1 MQFFSSFSWMRRLA
15 PRFAI
20 VGTIFV
26 LMTSLAAC
34 SGGTNT
40 SNVSNGPVNL
50 TFWSWINGV
59 DKAVALWNQT
69 HPNIHVKYSNV
80 GSGPVEYDKLFTGIK
95 ANNEPDIAQV
105 EFQVMPTFET
115 TGALVDLSP
124 YGAGA
129 FKNQFV
135 PWTWNQD
142 TLGNA
147 IYGIPGDTG
156 PLALYYRA
164 DLFAKYHIPVP
175 TTWAQYADDAAKLH
189 AADPNTFMT
198 DFPPKQPGWFTG
210 LEWQTGA
217 RLFRVDGQSW
227 KVSINSPQAQQV
239 ASYWQDLISRKLIK
253 TEPDFANAW
262 FHDLQSGAVATWITA
277 PWGAGIIELNAPKTS
292 GDWKVAP
299 IPQWQA
305 GQNVDG
311 NWGGSSNVVFKSTQ
325 HPKEAAEFAEWLN
338 TNQAS
343 MEYQIKGNALY
354 PAYEPLLNSSLL
366 SSPLPFFGN
375 QNIFDLFKQAS
386 TQVDDSFQWGPTMEQ
401 VYSDTGDNFANAVNG
416 QGTLVDGLNAVQQ
429 STVAYMKKQGFS
441 ISQ

>member
-20 VGTIFV
+20 VGIILV
-26 LMTSLAAC
+26 LMTPLAAC
-34 SGGTNT
+34 GGGTNP
-40 SNVSNGPVNL
+40 SSASNGPVNL
-50 TFWSWINGV
+50 TFWSWINGA

-69 HPNIHVKYSNV
+69 HPNIHVQYSNV

-115 TGALVDLSP
+115 TGALVDISP

-129 FKNQFV
+129 FKDQFV

-142 TLGNA
+142 TLGSA
-147 IYGIPGDTG
+147 IYGVPGDTG

-164 DLFAKYHIPVP
+164 DLFAKYHIPIP

-189 AADPNTFMT
+189 AADPNTFIT

-210 LEWQTGA
+210 LEWQAGA
-217 RLFRVDGQSW
+217 RLFSINGQSW

-239 ASYWQDLISRKLIK
+239 ASYWQDLISKKLIK
-253 TEPDFANAW
+253 TEPDFADAW

-338 TNQAS
+338 TNQTS
-343 MEYQIKGNALY
+343 MEFQIKANALY
-354 PAYEPLLNSSLL
+354 PAYQPLLDSSLL

-386 TQVDDSFQWGPTMEQ
+386 TQVDYSFQWGPTMEQ

-416 QGTLVDGLNAVQQ
+416 QGTLGDGLNTVQQ

-441 ISQ
+441 VSQ

>member
-1 MQFFSSFSWMRRLA
+1 MQFFSWMRRLA
-15 PRFAI
+15 LRFAI
-20 VGTIFV
+20 VGTLFV
-26 LMTSLAAC
+26 LMTPLAAC
-34 SGGTNT
+34 GGGTNA
-40 SNVSNGPVNL
+40 SSASNGPVNL

-164 DLFAKYHIPVP
+164 DLFAKYHIPIP

-189 AADPNTFMT
+189 AADSNTFMT

-210 LEWQTGA
+210 LEWQAGA

-338 TNQAS
+338 TDRAS

-366 SSPLPFFGN
+366 SSSLPFFGN

-386 TQVDDSFQWGPTMEQ
+386 TQVDDNFQWGPTMEQ

-416 QGTLVDGLNAVQQ
+416 QGTLGDGLNAVQQ
-429 STVAYMKKQGFS
+429 STVTYMKKQGFS
-441 ISQ
+441 VSP